1 MATKEVGFSKKF
13 ESAVA
18 VVEAAK
24 AMLVRNPQEY
34 AAAEGKLGVIRD
46 LETELA
52 AEYKAHPI
60 VIEAKRLQGIKGDLA
75 TLLENARKGLKNG
88 QMLAF
93 ERAEEAKRVA
103 EEKRLQA
110 EAQAAADLEA
120 KRQLVEKKKEFDR
133 LQKLRKAAEKKGDD
147 EAAAAA
153 AAAAEQTRQD
163 ALRLKQ
169 EPATVATVVLEKT
182 APTTNRTT
190 VFRWRLTTK
199 DGRVFT
205 KDDFKKVVRLRPA
218 ELKDGVPPGCFVLDH
233 TSVSGLVD
241 SLGQNHGIPGVE
253 VWTETV

>member
-18 VVEAAK
+18 VVDKVK
-24 AMLVRNPQEY
+24 ALLVRNPQEY
-34 AAAEGKLGVIRD
+34 AVAEDNLRIIRE
-46 LETELA
+46 LEKELV
-52 AEYKAHPI
+52 AEYAAHPI
-60 VIEAKRLQGIKGDLA
+60 VVEAKRLQAIKGDLA

-93 ERAEEAKRVA
+93 ERAEEEKRVA

-110 EAQAAADLEA
+110 EAQAAADAEA
-120 KRQLVEKKKEFDR
+120 KRQLAEKKKEFER
-133 LQKLRKAAEKKGDD
+133 LEKLRKAAEKKGDE

-169 EPATVATVVLEKT
+169 EPTTVPTVVVEKT

-190 VFRWRLTTK
+190 VFRWRLTAK
-199 DGRVFT
+199 DGRVFA
-205 KDDFKKVVRLRPA
+205 KDDFKKVIRLRPA
-218 ELKDGVPPGCFVLDH
+218 DLKEGVPAGCFVLDH
-233 TSVSGLVD
+233 TAVSGLID
-241 SLGQNHGIPGVE
+241 SLGTNHGIPGLE